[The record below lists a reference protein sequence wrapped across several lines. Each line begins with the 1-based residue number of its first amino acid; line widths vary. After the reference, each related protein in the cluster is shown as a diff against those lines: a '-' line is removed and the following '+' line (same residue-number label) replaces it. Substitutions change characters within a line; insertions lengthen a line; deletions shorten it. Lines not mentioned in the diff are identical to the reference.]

1 MHIYIFFFQQV
12 RQIKSQTFNRCI
24 VDIRAHSV
32 ISLLCYNLQQ
42 SVKNKRGIFWYV
54 SFYHGSLHNVT
65 EVSDTNKILL
75 PPAKKEEKK

>member
-1 MHIYIFFFQQV
+1 MPNLQEMKKMFLKSIRTFKSIPLLVTLVNAHLHIFFFQQV

-42 SVKNKRGIFWYV
+42 SVKNKRGIF
-54 SFYHGSLHNVT
+54 
-65 EVSDTNKILL
+65 
-75 PPAKKEEKK
+75 